1 MTKDIAGTR
10 PRRGHWVQTERAAH
24 EAWASLIGR
33 KPKAAILLHHLVAK
47 MGHQNAVVVPQKVLA
62 ALVGCSVDTIQR
74 SLQVL
79 EAERWIQI
87 VRIGKGKEAAYV
99 INDRVAWGQP
109 RDQLRLS
116 SFSATVIADAD
127 DQGPIALAAEP
138 LQRIPALFAG
148 EQQLPHGDGLPPPSQ
163 PSMPGMEP
171 DLPTMHTE
179 SPDPWADERAEFAR
193 RDAAGLP
200 RVLVIPTDEPTR
212 DPDTLDWVN
221 GSTDAEG

>member
-1 MTKDIAGTR
+1 MKKDIAETR
-10 PRRGHWVQTERAAH
+10 PQRGHWVQTERAAH
-24 EAWASLIGR
+24 EAWAGLIGR
-33 KPKAAILLHHLVAK
+33 KPKAAALLHHLVAR
-47 MGHQNAVVVPQKVLA
+47 MGRQNAVVVSQKVLA

-116 SFSATVIADAD
+116 SFSATVIADAA
-127 DQGPIALAAEP
+127 DQEPIALGAEP

-148 EQQLPHGDGLPPPSQ
+148 EQQLPHGAGLPPPSQ
-163 PSMPGMEP
+163 PALGGMEP
-171 DLPTMHTE
+171 DLP
-179 SPDPWADERAEFAR
+179 A
-193 RDAAGLP
+193 
-200 RVLVIPTDEPTR
+200 R
-212 DPDTLDWVN
+212 DPSTIDWVN
-221 GSTDAEG
+221 GATDAEG

>member
-1 MTKDIAGTR
+1 MSPPYVMKKDIAETR
-10 PRRGHWVQTERAAH
+10 PQRGHWVQTERAAH
-24 EAWASLIGR
+24 EAWAGLIGR
-33 KPKAAILLHHLVAK
+33 KPKAAALLHHLVAR
-47 MGHQNAVVVPQKVLA
+47 MGRQNAVVVSQKVLA

-116 SFSATVIADAD
+116 SFSATVIADAA
-127 DQGPIALAAEP
+127 DQEPIALGAEP

-148 EQQLPHGDGLPPPSQ
+148 EQQLPHGAGLPPPSQ
-163 PSMPGMEP
+163 PALGGMEP
-171 DLPTMHTE
+171 DLP
-179 SPDPWADERAEFAR
+179 A
-193 RDAAGLP
+193 
-200 RVLVIPTDEPTR
+200 R
-212 DPDTLDWVN
+212 DPSTIDWVN
-221 GSTDAEG
+221 GATDAEG

>member
-1 MTKDIAGTR
+1 MLKNSAYLRQPYRKLSAFLTMKKDVTETR
-10 PRRGHWVQTERAAH
+10 PHRGHWVQTERAAH

-33 KPKAAILLHHLVAK
+33 KPKAAALLHHLVAR
-47 MGHQNAVVVPQKVLA
+47 MGHQNAIVAPQKVLA

-116 SFSATVIADAD
+116 SFSATVIADAA
-127 DQGPIALAAEP
+127 DQEPIALGDEP

-148 EQQLPHGDGLPPPSQ
+148 EQQLPHGAGLPPPSQ
-163 PSMPGMEP
+163 PALGGMEP
-171 DLPTMHTE
+171 DLPTRDQHT
-179 SPDPWADERAEFAR
+179 
-193 RDAAGLP
+193 
-200 RVLVIPTDEPTR
+200 V
-212 DPDTLDWVN
+212 DWVDEL
-221 GSTDAEG
+221 S

>member
-1 MTKDIAGTR
+1 M
-10 PRRGHWVQTERAAH
+10 QTERAAH
-24 EAWASLIGR
+24 EAWAGLIGR
-33 KPKAAILLHHLVAK
+33 KPKAAALLHHLVAR
-47 MGHQNAVVVPQKVLA
+47 MGRQNAVVVSQKVLA
-62 ALVGCSVDTIQR
+62 TLVGCSVDTIQR

-116 SFSATVIADAD
+116 SFSATVIADAA
-127 DQGPIALAAEP
+127 DQEPIALGAEP

-148 EQQLPHGDGLPPPSQ
+148 EQQLPHGAGLPPPSQ
-163 PSMPGMEP
+163 PALGGMEP
-171 DLPTMHTE
+171 DLP
-179 SPDPWADERAEFAR
+179 A
-193 RDAAGLP
+193 
-200 RVLVIPTDEPTR
+200 R

-221 GSTDAEG
+221 GSTDREA